1 MVSKIREIISDD
13 DFAEWVKAFIPIAFI
28 IALAITF
35 VTVSLVRGGIGQ

>member
-1 MVSKIREIISDD
+1 MVSKIREIIADD
-13 DFAEWVKAFIPIAFI
+13 DFTEWVRALVPIAFI